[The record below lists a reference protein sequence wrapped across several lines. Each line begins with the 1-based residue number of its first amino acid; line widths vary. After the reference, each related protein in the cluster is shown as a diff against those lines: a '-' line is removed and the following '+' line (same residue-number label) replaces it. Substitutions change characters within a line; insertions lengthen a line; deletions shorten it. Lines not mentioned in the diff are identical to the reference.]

1 MQDSGWDELDEL
13 YQEVILDHYRNP
25 RNPTRL
31 NTPDIE
37 SEGFNPFC
45 GDQVILQ
52 LAVDN
57 NDRITQTSSQGQ
69 GCSISQASISIMTEL
84 LKGMTL
90 NEADELRTHFRALMM
105 GEDITEESLLSMGDL
120 ASLKGVRKFPVRIKC
135 ALLAWAAL
143 QDGIN
148 QYRARNHD
156 P

>member
-1 MQDSGWDELDEL
+1 MQNSGWDEVDEL

-25 RNPTRL
+25 RNPRPI
-31 NTPDIE
+31 NNPDIE

-45 GDQVILQ
+45 GDQVIVQ

-57 NDRITQTSSQGQ
+57 NERIIETSSQGQ

-90 NEADELRTHFRALMM
+90 DEADQLRTQFRSLMM
-105 GEDITEESLLSMGDL
+105 GEEVSEESLLSMGDL

-148 QYRARNHD
+148 HYRERPPD